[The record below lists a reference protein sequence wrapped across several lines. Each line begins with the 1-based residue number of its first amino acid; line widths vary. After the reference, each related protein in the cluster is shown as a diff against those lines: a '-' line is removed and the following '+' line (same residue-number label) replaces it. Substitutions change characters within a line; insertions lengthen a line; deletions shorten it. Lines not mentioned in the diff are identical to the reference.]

1 MFDVLSR
8 RRPLIA
14 SAFAA
19 ALLLAACVHRPE
31 ASLYE
36 RLGKMER
43 IQLIANETVEFTSKD
58 PRTSRNFDGINLVRT
73 KASVASHLCAV
84 TGGPCK
90 YEGDNMKVAHT
101 GMQITEQEFNVMD
114 SYLGQ
119 SLDRHGVDAR
129 TKAELQALLGRMKS
143 DIVNH

>member
-1 MFDVLSR
+1 MFDALNCRHPV
-8 RRPLIA
+8 IVNA
-14 SAFAA
+14 VAA
-19 ALLLAACVHRPE
+19 ALLLTACAHRPE
-31 ASLYE
+31 PSLYD

-43 IQLIANETVEFTSKD
+43 IQLIANETVERTSKD

-129 TKAELQALLGRMKS
+129 TKAELQALLGRMKD